1 MVLELVGLIVF
12 IGVLIGIIVAAIRT
26 VRPTERAVVERFGK
40 YAKFLGPGLHFI
52 IPLADQTYFVNVTE
66 QMVDAKKQEV
76 ITKDNLNCTIDAQ
89 VYFKVKSSEDDV
101 KRSQYNVDNYYE
113 QIVALMRTTLRD
125 IIGKYSFNKV
135 NSERGKLNK
144 DLEKE
149 LQVQTNGWGIE
160 VVRTEIKEIEPP
172 ADVQDTMN
180 KVLKAENEK
189 RSAVD
194 FATAKETEADGT
206 KRADIKKAEGQ
217 KRAVVLSA
225 EAVKE
230 KQELEA
236 KGKAEAIKLVNESA
250 QKYFIGNAVEYEKLQ
265 KLEKTLSKNTKFVI
279 PSDSP
284 LMDVVSAMLGAQ
296 ATKDKKK

>member
-1 MVLELVGLIVF
+1 MVLELIGPIVF
-12 IGVLIGIIVAAIRT
+12 IGVIIGIIVLSIRT

-40 YAKFLGPGLHFI
+40 YRKFLSPGLHFI
-52 IPLADQTYFVNVTE
+52 IPLVDKTYFVNVTE

-76 ITKDNLNCTIDAQ
+76 ITGDNLNCTVDAQ
-89 VYFKVKSSEDDV
+89 VYFKVKVSEEDV

-125 IIGKYSFNKV
+125 IIGKYKFDQV
-135 NSERGKLNK
+135 NSERGRLNK
-144 DLEKE
+144 DLERE

-172 ADVQDTMN
+172 EDVQDTMN

-189 RSAVD
+189 RAAVD

-236 KGKAEAIKLVNESA
+236 QGKAEAIRLVQTST
-250 QKYFIGNAVEYEKLQ
+250 QKNFVGQAVEYEKLQ
-265 KLEKTLSKNTKFVI
+265 KLEKTLKNNTKFVI

-284 LMDVVSAMLGAQ
+284 LMDVVSAMLGVQ

>member
-1 MVLELVGLIVF
+1 MILEIMVGL
-12 IGVLIGIIVAAIRT
+12 GALALAGILVAASIKT

-40 YAKFLGPGLHFI
+40 YTKFLNPGLHFI
-52 IPLADQTYFVNVTE
+52 IPVVDQAYFVNVTE

-76 ITKDNLNCTIDAQ
+76 ITGDNLNCTVDAQ
-89 VYFKVKSSEDDV
+89 VYFKVKLDEENV
-101 KRSQYNVDNYYE
+101 KKSQYNVDNYYE

-125 IIGKYSFNKV
+125 IIGKITFKEV

-144 DLEKE
+144 TLEQE
-149 LQVQTNGWGIE
+149 LETQTNGWGIQ

-172 ADVQDTMN
+172 GDVQDTMN

-189 RSAVD
+189 RAAID
-194 FATAKETEADGT
+194 FATAEERKADGQ
-206 KRADIKKAEGQ
+206 KRAAIKLAEAG
-217 KRAVVLSA
+217 KRAVVLNA
-225 EAVKE
+225 EGIKQ

-236 KGKAEAIKLVNESA
+236 KGKAEAIKLVNESS
-250 QKYFIGNAVEYEKLQ
+250 QKYFIGQAVEYEKLQ

-284 LMDVVSAMLGAQ
+284 IMDVITMMLGAES
-296 ATKDKKK
+296 TKDKKK